1 MHTSRTMTQGFHMT
15 CYFRH
20 LKEVFQKAGIEVT
33 PQNRHQIDKII
44 HNIVGVEYKNCPAT
58 GRAVKKRMTEDET
71 GFIATLKNAW
81 NNQK

>member
-1 MHTSRTMTQGFHMT
+1 MT

-33 PQNRHQIDKII
+33 PQNRQQIDKII
-44 HNIVGVEYKNCPAT
+44 HNIVGVEYKNCPA
-58 GRAVKKRMTEDET
+58 AWQQVKKHITEDET
-71 GFIATLKNAW
+71 GFAAMLKKAW